1 MRSDDVTGNAEPQPH
16 TLALTLGSEEGG
28 KDMLEM
34 FGGDAWTGISN
45 LNPEILPA
53 LGGLDAEF
61 ARGII
66 IYHGLTGIVEDMQKH
81 LVKLWR
87 IEQDR
92 GQIWREVSLD
102 FNIA

>member
-1 MRSDDVTGNAEPQPH
+1 
-16 TLALTLGSEEGG
+16 
-28 KDMLEM
+28 MLEM
-34 FGGDAWTGISN
+34 FGGDTWTGISN
-45 LNPEILPA
+45 LNPEVLPA
-53 LGGLDAEF
+53 LGSLNTEF
-61 ARGII
+61 ARGAIV
-66 IYHGLTGIVEDMQKH
+66 YHSLTGISEDMQKH

>member
-1 MRSDDVTGNAEPQPH
+1 
-16 TLALTLGSEEGG
+16 
-28 KDMLEM
+28 MLEM
-34 FGGDAWTGISN
+34 FWGDAWTGISN
-45 LNPEILPA
+45 LKPEVLPA

-61 ARGII
+61 ARGAIV
-66 IYHGLTGIVEDMQKH
+66 YHGLTGIIEDMQKH

-102 FNIA
+102 CNIA